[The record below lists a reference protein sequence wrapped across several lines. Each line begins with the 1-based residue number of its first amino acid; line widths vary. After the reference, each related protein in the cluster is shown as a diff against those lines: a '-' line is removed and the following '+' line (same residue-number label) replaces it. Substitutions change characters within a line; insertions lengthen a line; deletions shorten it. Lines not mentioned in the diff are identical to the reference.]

1 MKKILIIGGAGFIG
15 FHLAKKLV
23 GKFKID
29 LVDNFSRGARD
40 KELIKLV
47 NERNVRLLNMDFLN
61 SYNRFKNIPKDYSYI
76 FHLAAIVGAKNVIKF
91 PYEVLTKNFT
101 LLKNAIDIG
110 LRQKKLKRFVF
121 SSSSEV
127 YYGTLKNY
135 GLKFPT
141 PEETKLS
148 TLDLSDKRGT
158 YMLSK
163 IYGEAMCSHS
173 GLPFTIVR
181 PHNFYGPRMG
191 LSHVIPELL
200 KKAHFSRNKK
210 IVVLSPGH
218 KRNFCY
224 VDDGIDLILSLIFK
238 KRSLRNTFNIGSR
251 ERDITINNLAKNILK
266 ISKKNLKIKKE
277 KII

>member
-200 KKAHFSRNKK
+200 KKAHFSRNQ
-210 IVVLSPGH
+210 S
-218 KRNFCY
+218 
-224 VDDGIDLILSLIFK
+224 
-238 KRSLRNTFNIGSR
+238 
-251 ERDITINNLAKNILK
+251 
-266 ISKKNLKIKKE
+266 
-277 KII
+277 